1 MSLSGWTIETPE
13 APFSVVQDRDV
24 VVASGF
30 CGLDELVERLSEGSG
45 AVERVVPTGTVVA
58 AVRAYVGGDSAA
70 LDEVEVRQP
79 GGEFQQ
85 EVWRVMREIPGG
97 ETWSYAELAT
107 KAGRPTASRAAGTA
121 CARNLV
127 APFVPC
133 HRVVR
138 SDGSLGGY
146 AFGLDVKRWLLS
158 LEVDSAG

>member
-13 APFSVVQDRDV
+13 APWSVVVDGEV

-30 CGLDELVERLSEGSG
+30 CALDELVERLPVGGEAVARVAATG
-45 AVERVVPTGTVVA
+45 AVAVA
-58 AVRAYVGGDSAA
+58 ARAYLAGDVGA
-70 LDEVEVRQP
+70 LDAVAVRQP

-85 EVWRVMREIPGG
+85 QAWTVMRGIPAGQ
-97 ETWSYAELAT
+97 TWSYAELAT
-107 KAGRPTASRAAGTA
+107 KAGRPLATRAAGTA

-133 HRVVR
+133 HRIVR

-146 AFGLDVKRWLLS
+146 AYGLPVKRWLLA
-158 LEVDSAG
+158 LEGDV

>member
-13 APFSVVQDRDV
+13 APLSVVQDGDV

-30 CGLDELVERLSEGSG
+30 CGLDELVERLPEGSG
-45 AVERVVPTGTVVA
+45 AVQRVAPTGTVVA

-107 KAGRPTASRAAGTA
+107 KAGRPTAARAAGTA

-158 LEVDSAG
+158 LELDSVG

>member
-13 APFSVVQDRDV
+13 APWSVVVDGDV

-45 AVERVVPTGTVVA
+45 PVEQVVPAGAVVT
-58 AVRAYVGGDSAA
+58 AVLAYVGGDRTA

-85 EVWRVMREIPGG
+85 EVWRVMRMIPAGQ
-97 ETWSYAELAT
+97 TWSYAELAT
-107 KAGRPTASRAAGTA
+107 KAGRPAATRAAGSA

-133 HRVVR
+133 HRVLR

-146 AFGLDVKRWLLS
+146 AYGLDVKRWLLA
-158 LEVDSAG
+158 LELGSVG